1 MKKLRILELKEFDFK
16 NKLSR
21 GQTLSFQ
28 LCEFIP
34 NSLKTFRQVRGIA
47 RAFKF
52 CAFNVVIQFRH
63 YTASDSGFSVKF
75 DILMRLI
82 PKSWHTGK
90 Q

>member
-1 MKKLRILELKEFDFK
+1 MKKLILELKEFDFK

-28 LCEFIP
+28 LYEFIP
-34 NSLKTFRQVRGIA
+34 NSLKTFRQVRDIA

-63 YTASDSGFSVKF
+63 CAASDSGFSVKF